1 MIKEIEIKAPL
12 ETLNR
17 IEAMG
22 LLTKWNMDK
31 GVLEITINDETDND
45 LLKLVNALS
54 ETKRVSMRCVKMDGH
69 TINEIKKAVEEQNG
83 TRTNS

>member
-17 IEAMG
+17 IEATG

-45 LLKLVNALS
+45 LLKLVNA
-54 ETKRVSMRCVKMDGH
+54 
-69 TINEIKKAVEEQNG
+69 
-83 TRTNS
+83 